1 MGFKKL
7 IVFTV
12 ILLFGLLPGVP
23 QEPVFVRGD
32 KIVHI
37 SIGMGSALYTGMNY
51 KTSVPP
57 LSIFPEYGIA
67 DELIGHGTVG
77 VGPFVGYAAYKW
89 DLVDF
94 GWKYSNVILGG
105 RGNFHYPLI
114 NDLDTYTGVMMG
126 YNLTTVREFGSVLP
140 GYEAEAAAKGF
151 VWSWFVGARYEVMG
165 NLSLTA
171 ELGYGISYLSVGMAW
186 EL

>member
-57 LSIFPEYGIA
+57 LSISPFLFPRIR
-67 DELIGHGTVG
+67 D
-77 VGPFVGYAAYKW
+77 
-89 DLVDF
+89 
-94 GWKYSNVILGG
+94 S
-105 RGNFHYPLI
+105 
-114 NDLDTYTGVMMG
+114 
-126 YNLTTVREFGSVLP
+126 
-140 GYEAEAAAKGF
+140 
-151 VWSWFVGARYEVMG
+151 
-165 NLSLTA
+165 
-171 ELGYGISYLSVGMAW
+171 
-186 EL
+186 